1 MDGAK
6 KTTRAP
12 APRKRP
18 ARPRLRK
25 TPRRAPK
32 LSDTGRRPREGGA
45 QLPRKARLP
54 FAPHLHAQL
63 REVERRREP
72 MPDRMRE
79 RQVAL
84 RALSRPSDVDGR
96 RAKWRTVGRHGPA
109 GAGGWQRGRLTPRGG
124 DRGEA
129 PVRGAR
135 GGPRRLA
142 VEGGDTPCARE
153 GASGRGGWGGRGRG
167 HSSIAPPPTRRPSR
181 RAAVSREAS
190 ALSRLYLD

>member
-1 MDGAK
+1 
-6 KTTRAP
+6 
-12 APRKRP
+12 
-18 ARPRLRK
+18 
-25 TPRRAPK
+25 
-32 LSDTGRRPREGGA
+32 
-45 QLPRKARLP
+45 
-54 FAPHLHAQL
+54 
-63 REVERRREP
+63 
-72 MPDRMRE
+72 MPDRLRE
-79 RQVAL
+79 WQVAL
-84 RALSRPSDVDGR
+84 RAVSRPSDVDGR

-167 HSSIAPPPTRRPSR
+167 HSSTAPPPTRRPSR
-181 RAAVSREAS
+181 RARCISRGERAISAVSRLVADS
-190 ALSRLYLD
+190 VSIGCTLPPLSLSLPPAVSRLHLGCILAVSQLYLSCISAPLESTPRGCRRRQACAQSPAP